1 MKVEMANNENINE
14 QDKDK
19 PEVEKKIDTVIPAEP
34 IENEIIA
41 EEELVYTEN
50 DIVSLDGAEYHTNFT
65 NKYIATRGYK
75 PKLHDVE
82 MRAYLPGQI
91 IKVFVKKK
99 KKVKANNK
107 LISFEA
113 MKMINDITLN
123 DDIKIEEVFVKKG
136 ETVEKN
142 QLLFKYKLILKK

>member
-1 MKVEMANNENINE
+1 MKVEMVNNEDLND

-19 PEVEKKIDTVIPAEP
+19 PEVEKKTDKIDPAEAT
-34 IENEIIA
+34 ENEIA
-41 EEELVYTEN
+41 EEEPAYTEN
-50 DIVSLDGAEYHTNFT
+50 DILNLDGAGYHTNFT
-65 NKYIATRGYK
+65 NKYIANRDYK
-75 PKLHDVE
+75 PKLRDVE
-82 MRAYLPGQI
+82 MRAFLPGQI

-113 MKMINDITLN
+113 MKMINEITLN
-123 DDIKIEEVFVKKG
+123 DDIKIEDVFVKKG

-142 QLLFKYKLILKK
+142 QLLFKYKVVPKK